1 MIKKM
6 TEDEGWAYTEK
17 CNVWKNYKNIEDY
30 VEDIVVC
37 LIYSSW
43 HYSEKDA
50 RNQCEERMNF
60 IKNSFEDEMPANDC
74 AVEVGYD
81 CG

>member
-6 TEDEGWAYTEK
+6 TEDEGCAFKRERD
-17 CNVWKNYKNIEDY
+17 VWKNYKSIDDY
-30 VEDIVVC
+30 IEDIVVC

-43 HYSEKDA
+43 HYSEKAA
-50 RNQCEERMNF
+50 REQCEERMIF
-60 IKNSFEDEMPANDC
+60 IKQSFKGKVPANDC
-74 AVEVGYD
+74 AVDVGYN